1 MNQSNTLVEA
11 IHSSLKVEGDNVI
24 ISTYEERKGS
34 VFLFTLVDDQWVE
47 TARIMAPDGIKHFGR
62 HTALSGG
69 HVIVSSETNVHSYF
83 LNCI

>member
-47 TARIMAPDGIKHFGR
+47 TARIMAPDGIKHFGG